1 MQGSQDAARSSSST
15 RRLLAALSAL
25 CLLAVGAALVAQY
38 AFDMRPCPWCVL
50 QRGVYLL
57 MALALGLSAALHRRA
72 GPAWKILAALGLS
85 LAAAGIASALY
96 QHLVAAQQ
104 FSCSRTLADK
114 IVAATQLDALLP
126 AVFSATASCA
136 EAAVSVLGIPFAYWS
151 LGLYLILAAGSV
163 WALLRPSTGR

>member
-1 MQGSQDAARSSSST
+1 MQGIRDAARSSSAT
-15 RRLLAALSAL
+15 RRLLVLLSVL
-25 CLLAVGAALVAQY
+25 CLLAVGVALVAQY

-50 QRGVYLL
+50 QRGIYLL

-72 GPAWKILAALGLS
+72 GPAWKVPAALGLA

-104 FSCSRTLADK
+104 FSCSRTLADR
-114 IVAATQLDALLP
+114 IVAATQLDELLP
-126 AVFSATASCA
+126 SVFSATASCA

-151 LGLYLILAAGSV
+151 LGLYVVLAGGAA
-163 WALLRPSTGR
+163 WALSRPNTGR